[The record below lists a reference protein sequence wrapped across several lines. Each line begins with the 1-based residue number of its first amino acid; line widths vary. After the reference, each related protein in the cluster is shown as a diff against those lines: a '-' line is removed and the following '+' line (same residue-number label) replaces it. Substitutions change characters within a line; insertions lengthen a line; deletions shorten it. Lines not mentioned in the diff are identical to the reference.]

1 MDAITKHKMT
11 LTLPS
16 DVEFRLSRAFDAPRR
31 LVFRAFTEPKHLK
44 QWYGCMSNL
53 VRCDVDLSVDGGYRY
68 TMGAANGMPPGTIFG
83 VYREIV
89 VAERLVYTQGFVTQ
103 GFLTPNALVTTTF
116 DEQGAP
122 HDAHQHAL
130 AQLEGRPGH
139 ASPVGRRARRGQ
151 DLRPARS
158 AYPHD
163 GVRSTGSPRKTA
175 RFHP

>member
-1 MDAITKHKMT
+1 MDAITRHKMT

-16 DVEFRLSRAFDAPRR
+16 DVEFRLSRAFDAPRT

-44 QWYGCMSNL
+44 QWFGCMSNL
-53 VRCDVDLSVDGGYRY
+53 TRCDVDLSVDGGYRY

-116 DEQGAP
+116 DEQGGRTT
-122 HDAHQHAL
+122 L
-130 AQLEGRPGH
+130 ASMVWHNSKADRDMHLQSGVEHGAASTFDQLEAHIRTM
-139 ASPVGRRARRGQ
+139 V
-151 DLRPARS
+151 
-158 AYPHD
+158 
-163 GVRSTGSPRKTA
+163 
-175 RFHP
+175 

>member
-31 LVFRAFTEPKHLK
+31 LVFRAWTEPKHLK

-53 VRCDVDLSVDGGYRY
+53 TKCDVDLTVDGGYRY
-68 TMGAANGMPPGTIFG
+68 TMGAARQPPGTIFG

-89 VAERLVYTQGFVTQ
+89 APERLVYTQGFVTE

-116 DEQGAP
+116 DEQNGRTTLTSTVWHNSKADRDMHLSSGVEHGAA
-122 HDAHQHAL
+122 D
-130 AQLEGRPGH
+130 
-139 ASPVGRRARRGQ
+139 

-163 GVRSTGSPRKTA
+163 GVRHPRFRCKTA
-175 RFHP
+175 RFLP

>member
-1 MDAITKHKMT
+1 MDAITRHKMT

-16 DVEFRLSRAFDAPRR
+16 DVEFRLSRAFEAPRA

-68 TMGAANGMPPGTIFG
+68 TMGAAGGMPSGTIFG

-89 VAERLVYTQGFVTQ
+89 VAERLVYTQGFVAQ

-116 DEQGAP
+116 DEQGGRTTLTSTLWHNSKADRDM
-122 HDAHQHAL
+122 HLQSGVEHGAAKVFE
-130 AQLEGRPGH
+130 QLEAHIRTM
-139 ASPVGRRARRGQ
+139 A
-151 DLRPARS
+151 
-158 AYPHD
+158 
-163 GVRSTGSPRKTA
+163 
-175 RFHP
+175 

>member
-1 MDAITKHKMT
+1 MDAITRLKMT

-16 DVEFRLSRAFDAPRR
+16 EVEFRLSRAFDAPRT

-53 VRCDVDLSVDGGYRY
+53 TRCDVDLSVDGGYRY

-116 DEQGAP
+116 DEQGGRTT
-122 HDAHQHAL
+122 L
-130 AQLEGRPGH
+130 ASTVWHNSKADRDMHLQSGVEHGAASTFDQLEAHIRTM
-139 ASPVGRRARRGQ
+139 V
-151 DLRPARS
+151 
-158 AYPHD
+158 
-163 GVRSTGSPRKTA
+163 
-175 RFHP
+175 